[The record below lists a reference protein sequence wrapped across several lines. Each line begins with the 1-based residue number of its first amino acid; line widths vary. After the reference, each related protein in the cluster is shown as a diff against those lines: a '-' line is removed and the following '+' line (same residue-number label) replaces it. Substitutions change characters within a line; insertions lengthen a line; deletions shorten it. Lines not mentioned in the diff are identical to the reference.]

1 MSNDMLAAACAYA
14 RMKWGVFPLHTVVN
28 GVCTCGKAHA
38 DGKGVG
44 KHPRTARGF
53 KDATDDLEQIRKW
66 WARWPDANIGIA
78 TGSGLVVIDID
89 GREGMEEFKALV
101 AAHGAPP
108 ATLLAQTGNGFHA
121 FYLTRPDSPQ
131 VRSSAVGKVH
141 VRGEGGY
148 VVAAPSRHA
157 SGRIYTWIKKLPVA
171 TLPDW
176 LRQWSQG
183 YEIANKTPRE
193 TGLDHLGQ
201 LPAHLSRPETITRN
215 VNALA
220 DSLKPIWSPAEQAR
234 LISALSAIPA
244 NQYETWFQ
252 VGMALKDLGW
262 ERPDGTDLGFV
273 IWDEWSQTCRE
284 KYAQAACEAKWD
296 SFRRSGVSVGTLYHL
311 AQQHGWNGG
320 APAIEAPPGKNGP
333 QLVQQQPHLNGRAN
347 GHQALPAAFGGQ
359 QPIFFADLDDKN
371 KPKSTCTNAGIAVAA
386 LGIECRKDLFHEKMT
401 VGGHVINQWAG
412 DLSDDAIQMIRKMIR
427 HRFGFDPKTENT
439 RDACT
444 QLCLEHQY
452 DPVLDYLD
460 GLAWDGQPRLDTWL
474 QRYMGAPDT
483 ELNRAIG
490 RLTLIAAVRRVRWP
504 GTKFDQ
510 IVVFESGEGKGKS
523 TAIEILAGPENFSDQ
538 SILAKQDKEQ
548 QEAMCGIWLYE
559 IADLTGMKK
568 ADIEHVKAFAS
579 RKVDRARPAYG
590 RFRVDRPR
598 RTVFFATTNDD
609 EYLKSQ
615 TGNRRF
621 WPVTTSRID
630 LAGLQQDRDQIWAE
644 AAHREAAGETIALP
658 GRLWKAAGA
667 EQEDR
672 MQSDGWV
679 EPIANYLALK
689 QKTEVT
695 VNEVLCDNQF
705 IQRRVDS
712 VTIGDAMR
720 AAAILKNLGYE
731 KHKKR
736 IGNATANMWRKKT
749 GEIYA

>member
-1 MSNDMLAAACAYA
+1 MSNEMLDAACAYA
-14 RMKWGVFPLHTVVN
+14 RMRWRVFPLHTIVN
-28 GVCTCGKAHA
+28 GTCTCHK
-38 DGKGVG
+38 KCTSPG

-53 KDATDDLEQIRKW
+53 KDATDDVDQIRKW
-66 WARWPDANIGIA
+66 WSKFPDSNIGIA
-78 TGSGLVVIDID
+78 TGSGLVVIDVD
-89 GREGMEEFKALV
+89 GEEGRQEFKALV

-108 ATLLAQTGNGFHA
+108 STLVSKTGNGAHLV
-121 FYLTRPDSPQ
+121 YLARPDSPQ
-131 VRSSAVGKVH
+131 IRSSAVGKVH

-148 VVAAPSRHA
+148 IVAPPSRHH
-157 SGRIYTWIKKLPVA
+157 SGRNYQWINKVALA

-183 YEIANKTPRE
+183 YEISRE
-193 TGLDHLGQ
+193 RSVGQPASQGFPTLGQ
-201 LPAHLSRPETITRN
+201 VPAYLQNSQSLQPDVTKSASE
-215 VNALA
+215 ALRTV
-220 DSLKPIWSPAEQAR
+220 WSPAEQAR

-244 NQYETWFQ
+244 IQYETWFK

-262 ERPDGTDLGFV
+262 ERADGTDLGFV
-273 IWDEWSQTCRE
+273 IWDEWSQTCPD
-284 KYAQAACEAKWD
+284 KYALAACESKWN
-296 SFRRSGVSVGTLYHL
+296 SFRRSGTSVGTLYHV
-311 AQQHGWNGG
+311 AQQYGWTGLPLIA
-320 APAIEAPPGKNGP
+320 APE
-333 QLVQQQPHLNGRAN
+333 QPKVLNGHAN

-371 KPKSTCTNAGIAVAA
+371 RPKSTCTNAGIAVTA
-386 LGIECRKDLFHEKMT
+386 LGIDCKKDLFHEKMT
-401 VGGHVINQWAG
+401 VGGHAINQWAG

-444 QLCLEHQY
+444 QLCLEHQF

-460 GLAWDGQPRLDTWL
+460 ALAWDGQPRLDSWL
-474 QRYMGAPDT
+474 QRYMGAPGT
-483 ELNRAIG
+483 ELNRTIG
-490 RLTLIAAVRRVRWP
+490 RLTLIAAVRRVRHP

-523 TAIEILAGPENFSDQ
+523 TAIEILAGKENFSDQ

-621 WPVTTSRID
+621 WPVPTSRID
-630 LAGLQQDRDQIWAE
+630 LEGLHRDRDQLWAE

-658 GRLWKAAGA
+658 ERLWKAAGA

-736 IGNATANMWRKKT
+736 IGNATANMWRKKM
-749 GEIYA
+749 GAEDAPRPDLR